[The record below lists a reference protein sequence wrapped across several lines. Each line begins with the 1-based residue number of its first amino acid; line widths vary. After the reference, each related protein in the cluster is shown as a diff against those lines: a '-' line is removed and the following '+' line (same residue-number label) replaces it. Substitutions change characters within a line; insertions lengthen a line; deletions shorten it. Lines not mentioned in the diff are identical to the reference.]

1 MELLYILI
9 GIVVIVV
16 IMAIAIH
23 NGIISRRNTVVR
35 SWSNVITYERQK
47 NVTLPELEKHA
58 AEYKEHEGEL
68 LANIAALRSA
78 IDRASSGEVRTEDLK
93 AIETQTAS
101 MLGSFKVAVE
111 AYPNLEMA
119 SVTKSLMKEIS
130 ELQDNIAAAITIFNR
145 NVEAFN
151 TGIQTFP
158 NSLVNGMVTKEKSY
172 QSFQNDEATES
183 LGFTLARGE

>member
-9 GIVVIVV
+9 GVAVIIALITVV
-16 IMAIAIH
+16 IH

-58 AEYKEHEGEL
+58 AEYKDHESEL
-68 LANIAALRSA
+68 LSKITALRSA
-78 IDRASSGEVRTEDLK
+78 IDQASSGEVSTDNLK
-93 AIETQTAS
+93 AIETHTAS

-119 SVTKSLMKEIS
+119 SITKSLMKEIS

-158 NSLVNGMVTKEKSY
+158 NSLVNTMVTKEKSY
-172 QSFQNDEATES
+172 QSFQNEEANDS

>member
-1 MELLYILI
+1 MEALYILI
-9 GIVVIVV
+9 GVI
-16 IMAIAIH
+16 ILIAIITVTIH

-58 AEYKEHEGEL
+58 AEYKEHESEL
-68 LANIAALRSA
+68 LAKITALRSA
-78 IDRASSGEVRTEDLK
+78 IDQASSGEVRTEDLK
-93 AIETQTAS
+93 AIETHTAS

-119 SVTKSLMKEIS
+119 AITKSLMKEIS

-158 NSLVNGMVTKEKSY
+158 NSLVNSTITKERSY
-172 QSFQNDEATES
+172 QSFHNDEAADS
-183 LGFTLARGE
+183 IGFTLSRGE

>member
-1 MELLYILI
+1 MEALYILI
-9 GIVVIVV
+9 GVI
-16 IMAIAIH
+16 ILIAIIAVTIH

-58 AEYKEHEGEL
+58 AEYKEHESEL
-68 LANIAALRSA
+68 LAKITALRSA
-78 IDRASSGEVRTEDLK
+78 IDQASSGEVRTEDLK
-93 AIETQTAS
+93 AIETHTAS

-119 SVTKSLMKEIS
+119 AITKSLMKEIS

-158 NSLVNGMVTKEKSY
+158 NSLVNSTITKERSY
-172 QSFQNDEATES
+172 QSFHNDEAADS
-183 LGFTLARGE
+183 IGFTLSRGE

>member
-1 MELLYILI
+1 METLFIFI
-9 GIVVIVV
+9 GILVLLV
-16 IMAIAIH
+16 IMIITIH

-58 AEYKEHEGEL
+58 AEYKEHESEL
-68 LANIAALRSA
+68 LSKITALRSA
-78 IDRASSGEVRTEDLK
+78 IDQASSGEVRTDDLK
-93 AIETQTAS
+93 AIETHTAS

-119 SVTKSLMKEIS
+119 SITKSLMKEIS
-130 ELQDNIAAAITIFNR
+130 ELQENIAAAITIFNR

-158 NSLVNGMVTKEKSY
+158 NSLVNSMFTKEQSY
-172 QSFQNDEATES
+172 QSFQNEAAVDS
-183 LGFTLARGE
+183 LGFTLQRGE

>member
-1 MELLYILI
+1 MEALYILI
-9 GIVVIVV
+9 GVI
-16 IMAIAIH
+16 ILIAIIAVTIH

-58 AEYKEHEGEL
+58 VEYKEHESEL
-68 LANIAALRSA
+68 LAKITALRSA
-78 IDRASSGEVRTEDLK
+78 IDQASSGEVRTEDLK
-93 AIETQTAS
+93 AIETHTAS

-119 SVTKSLMKEIS
+119 EITKSLMKEIS

-158 NSLVNGMVTKEKSY
+158 NSLVNSTITKERSY
-172 QSFQNDEATES
+172 QSFHNDEAADS
-183 LGFTLARGE
+183 IGFTLSRGE

>member
-1 MELLYILI
+1 MEALYILI
-9 GIVVIVV
+9 GVI
-16 IMAIAIH
+16 ILIAIIAVTIH

-58 AEYKEHEGEL
+58 AEYKEHESEL
-68 LANIAALRSA
+68 LVKITALRSA
-78 IDRASSGEVRTEDLK
+78 IDQASSGEVRTEDLK
-93 AIETQTAS
+93 AIETHTAS

-119 SVTKSLMKEIS
+119 AITKSLMKEIS

-158 NSLVNGMVTKEKSY
+158 NSLVNSTITKERSY
-172 QSFQNDEATES
+172 QSFHNDEAADS
-183 LGFTLARGE
+183 IGFTLSRGE